1 MRALRYS
8 VACLLCFALT
18 VSTARAQVEVG
29 TRAGMGL
36 VLPSEGSILTFAV
49 PGAAPSPVG
58 TLLGTAAS
66 AHVAFFPGGQIM
78 VEPQL
83 SFSLLSVS
91 NGGSETITAAG
102 ITGMVAYLFNSA
114 VANSPYLGF
123 QATYWTVSN
132 GASESD
138 FGIGGAVGYR
148 FLPAENVALRL
159 EGAYRRWFDFELNE
173 INVAFVLGVMFD

>member
-1 MRALRYS
+1 MRVLRYPLVS
-8 VACLLCFALT
+8 LLCLTLT
-18 VSTARAQVEVG
+18 VTTLQAQVEVG

-36 VLPSEGSILTFAV
+36 VLPAEGSILAFAV
-49 PGAAPSPVG
+49 PGGAPSPVG

-66 AHVAFFPGGQIM
+66 AHLAFFPGGKVM

-83 SFSLLSVS
+83 TFQLLSVS
-91 NGGSETITAAG
+91 NGDTQTLTSIGV
-102 ITGMVAYLFNSA
+102 TGTVAYLFSSA
-114 VANSPYLGF
+114 EVASPYLGF
-123 QATYWTVSN
+123 QASYFTVSN

-138 FGIGGAVGYR
+138 FAVGGTLGYR

-173 INVAFVLGVMFD
+173 INVAFILGVLFD